1 MAVKEQISARGD
13 GAEPDKRKFFKT
25 ESYMGRK
32 IGIMGGTFNPIHNG
46 HLNMIRQARGQ
57 FDLDE
62 IWLMPTGNSPHKGIV
77 DNPGRYDRLHM
88 CQLAVDGVDKVLV
101 SNWEVR
107 RSGKSYT
114 YITLEELHK
123 QFPDDSLYYILGED
137 SLDLFFSWVHPERIC
152 ELATILIAC
161 RSPKET
167 LHAIAASQQISQDQA
182 DALTRR
188 VEEEQGEAPV
198 RKGSAPAEEE
208 ISHGSSLSRIKRL
221 NAELK
226 RGNQGS
232 CREELQDKIK
242 ELAGNYQGSFR
253 ILDCGRMDL
262 SSTEIRQMVAR
273 GEEIS
278 DCVPA
283 KVADY
288 IRRHAL
294 YQRDARYDIPAIEAS
309 LRSLLS
315 PHRYAHTLGVM
326 HTACSLAMTYS
337 YPMAKAQIAG
347 LLHDCAKYLSNDQ
360 LTEIA
365 KKRGLLISSGEEK
378 APQLLHAKVG
388 ALLAEEIYGVQDPA
402 VLRAIRLH
410 TTGSPAMGLLD
421 KIIFVADYIEPGRDR
436 APHLSDIRQ
445 VAFYDLDLAV
455 TLILE
460 DTIAFLEASG
470 AEIDVSSRQTLD
482 SYRDIIQTRRFQ
494 S

>member
-1 MAVKEQISARGD
+1 MTR
-13 GAEPDKRKFFKT
+13 R
-25 ESYMGRK
+25 

-46 HLNMIRQARGQ
+46 HLNIIRQAREQ

-62 IWLMPTGNSPHKGIV
+62 VWLMPTGESPHKGIT
-77 DNPGRYDRLHM
+77 DSLGRYDRLHM
-88 CQLAVDGVDKVLV
+88 CQLAVQGMRGVKVSDL
-101 SNWEVR
+101 EIR

-114 YITLEELHK
+114 YLSLKELR
-123 QFPDDSLYYILGED
+123 QRFSDDSFYYIIGED

-152 ELATILIAC
+152 AMATILIAC
-161 RSPKET
+161 RSPEET
-167 LHAIAASQQISQDQA
+167 LHAITVSQQISRDQA
-182 DALTRR
+182 VALTRR
-188 VEEEQGEAPV
+188 VERETGAATGTQDSFAGTKSQA
-198 RKGSAPAEEE
+198 GL
-208 ISHGSSLSRIKRL
+208 SHGTEPAKTPKSSGTGSSQSESSRTGKIQLRSLQAESFQVEESRLRRKDLQEKIKRL
-221 NAELK
+221 
-226 RGNQGS
+226 S
-232 CREELQDKIK
+232 DT
-242 ELAGNYQGSFR
+242 YQGSFH
-253 ILDCGRMDL
+253 ILDCGQMDI
-262 SSTEIRQMVAR
+262 SSTQIRRMVAKK
-273 GEEIS
+273 EDIS
-278 DCVPA
+278 AYTPA
-283 KVADY
+283 KVVDY
-288 IRRHAL
+288 IRTHAL
-294 YQRDARYDIPAIEAS
+294 YQNVTGYDIVAIEKS
-309 LRSLLS
+309 LQGLLS

-326 HTACSLAMTYS
+326 HTACALSMAHS
-337 YPMAKAQIAG
+337 YPMTRAQIAG

-360 LTEIA
+360 LIEIA
-365 KKRGLLISSGEEK
+365 KKRGLSISPGEEK

-388 ALLAEEIYGVQDPA
+388 ALFAEEIYGVQDPA

-445 VAFYDLDLAV
+445 LAFYDLDLAV